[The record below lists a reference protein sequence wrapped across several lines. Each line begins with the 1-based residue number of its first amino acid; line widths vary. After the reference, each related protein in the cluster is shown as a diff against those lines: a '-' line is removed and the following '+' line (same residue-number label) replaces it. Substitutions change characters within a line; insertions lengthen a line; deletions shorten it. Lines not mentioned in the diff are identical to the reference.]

1 MDIAEDGGVSGTE
14 GPITIPEDDEDE
26 DDAPVSKKPPAR
38 RLRAG
43 FLDDSDSDE

>member
-1 MDIAEDGGVSGTE
+1 MDIVEDGAAPEKE
-14 GPITIPEDDEDE
+14 GPIAIPDDDEDE